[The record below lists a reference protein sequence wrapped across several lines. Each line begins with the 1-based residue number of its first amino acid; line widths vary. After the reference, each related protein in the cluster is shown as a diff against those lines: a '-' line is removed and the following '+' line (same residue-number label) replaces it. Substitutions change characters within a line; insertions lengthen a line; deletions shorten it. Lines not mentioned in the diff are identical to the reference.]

1 MDKSNAQIAL
11 FPCSMEEIFER
22 FRTMLQEELN
32 GKMSPE
38 IIDRP
43 ELRKRL
49 NLTEP
54 TVIRWEKKGK
64 IPSIRIGSCVRY
76 NWPEVVKAL
85 EK

>member
-1 MDKSNAQIAL
+1 MSDYIANPFEIL
-11 FPCSMEEIFER
+11 REEIQDLKR
-22 FRTMLQEELN
+22 LLSQT
-32 GKMSPE
+32 GKISPE